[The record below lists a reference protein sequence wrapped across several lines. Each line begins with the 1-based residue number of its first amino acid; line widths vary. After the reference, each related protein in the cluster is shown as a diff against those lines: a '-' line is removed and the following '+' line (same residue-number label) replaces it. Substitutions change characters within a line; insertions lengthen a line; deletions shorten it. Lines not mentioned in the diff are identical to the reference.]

1 MDGTMICAAC
11 KHVPHDGGCKVFTC
25 RCQHPARAAAVAT
38 LAAALRETLPTD
50 VTLALATHARTLLRG
65 LRGKDHENG
74 C

>member
-1 MDGTMICAAC
+1 MIYVCHGCRHAVHDAAC
-11 KHVPHDGGCKVFTC
+11 RVLGCN
-25 RCQHPARAAAVAT
+25 CQRPVNRAALAA